1 MSSTINTVSKWNEK
15 LINFL
20 ENPIIKY
27 GFLILIVIQIFMI
40 KELSTSYLKI
50 FDDIL
55 FKVIYAFLIAYYAC
69 FDPVYAIALTTLMI
83 ISIQELHSRNATH
96 SVVSLLPELKTNS
109 TIPNVNIHPIQ
120 TIQTNLQSNNNLFIK
135 SNKMAARVFDNDE
148 LVYELINKNSL
159 QKQPDINDKLTSE
172 YEFCQE
178 PAYQTITKNIT
189 KSLTDIQNNQELN
202 VSQYKSMQGLEGDIL
217 NIQGLPNGFDQN
229 NKL

>member
-20 ENPIIKY
+20 VNPIIKY
-27 GFLILIVIQIFMI
+27 GFLILIVIQIFII

-50 FDDIL
+50 FDDNI

-109 TIPNVNIHPIQ
+109 TIPNVNMHSIQ
-120 TIQTNLQSNNNLFIK
+120 NNIKPNNNNNLFIK
-135 SNKMAARVFDNDE
+135 SNKMTAKVFDNDE

-172 YEFCQE
+172 YQFCQE

-217 NIQGLPNGFDQN
+217 NIQGLPNGFDQK